1 MKKILPVLCCVALLF
16 TACSL
21 SKTPAQLA
29 IKTAEEALTAVSVE
43 ARKYVPDQLAPVE
56 AALTDA
62 KNLFEKGDYK
72 AALAGAKD
80 LPLKVKD
87 LAVAVESRK
96 AELPKIWEGMA
107 ASLPKLIAETKA
119 VIASARGAD
128 KAVVATAKADVKGM
142 EASLA
147 KAKEACKSGDFFG
160 AVNIGTEMQGL
171 AAKIK
176 ASLTSPMVKK

>member
-1 MKKILPVLCCVALLF
+1 MKKILPVLCSVVLLF

-29 IKTAEEALTAVSVE
+29 IKTAEEALTAVSAE
-43 ARKYVPDQLAPVE
+43 ARKYVPDQLASVE
-56 AALTDA
+56 TALIDA

-87 LAVAVESRK
+87 LAVAIESRK

-107 ASLPKLIAETKA
+107 ASLPKLITETKAAIASARSADQA
-119 VIASARGAD
+119 VIAS
-128 KAVVATAKADVKGM
+128 AKADVKGM

-147 KAKEACKSGDFFG
+147 KAKEACKSGDFLG
-160 AVNIGTEMQGL
+160 AVNIGTEMQNL

-176 ASLTSPMVKK
+176 ASLASPVVQK

>member
-29 IKTAEEALTAVSVE
+29 IKTAEEALTAVSAE
-43 ARKYVPDQLAPVE
+43 AQKYVPEQLASVE
-56 AALTDA
+56 AALTGA

-87 LAVAVESRK
+87 LAVAIESRK
-96 AELPKIWEGMA
+96 AELPNIWEGMA

-119 VIASARGAD
+119 AIASARGAD
-128 KAVVATAKADVKGM
+128 KAVIVTAKADVKGM
-142 EASLA
+142 EISLA
-147 KAKEACKSGDFFG
+147 KATETFKAGDFWG
-160 AVNIGTEMQGL
+160 AVNIGTEMQNL

-176 ASLTSPMVKK
+176 ASLMSPVVQK

>member
-16 TACSL
+16 AACSL
-21 SKTPAQLA
+21 SKTPAQVA
-29 IKTAEEALTAVSVE
+29 IKTAEESLKAVSTE
-43 ARKYVPDQLAPVE
+43 AQKYVPDQLASVE
-56 AALTDA
+56 ATLAEA
-62 KNLFEKGDYK
+62 RSLFEKGDYK

-107 ASLPKLIAETKA
+107 ASLPKLITETKA
-119 VIASARGAD
+119 AIASARGAD
-128 KAVVATAKADVKGM
+128 KAAIATAKADVKGM

-147 KAKEACKSGDFFG
+147 KAKEACKAGDFWG
-160 AVNIGTEMQGL
+160 AVNIGTEMQNL

-176 ASLTSPMVKK
+176 ASLMSPVVQK